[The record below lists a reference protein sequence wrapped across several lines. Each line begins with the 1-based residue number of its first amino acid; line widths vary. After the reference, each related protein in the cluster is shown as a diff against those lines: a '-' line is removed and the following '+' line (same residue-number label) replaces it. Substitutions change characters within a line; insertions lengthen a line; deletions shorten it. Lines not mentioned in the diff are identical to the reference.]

1 MNTTEVVV
9 GNKHI
14 QVLNVESSIK
24 LQITPLHNKEN
35 RKKLS
40 EVNLIELFEKATKNC
55 YARFDLMWPSLAN
68 EHELDDTYNVG
79 IMVEKAKADMNR
91 YVMNDVFTSVLV
103 GADGKS
109 VTGSKDLF
117 TD

>member
-1 MNTTEVVV
+1 
-9 GNKHI
+9 
-14 QVLNVESSIK
+14 
-24 LQITPLHNKEN
+24 
-35 RKKLS
+35 
-40 EVNLIELFEKATKNC
+40 
-55 YARFDLMWPSLAN
+55 LAN